1 MRTTVLTYVIAATG
15 LLMVLGGTWA
25 VFVLFLEK
33 TVRIPWRYYVV
44 AIGMIAGGLSMV
56 GLAQSLR
63 LLAAIYESVLRG

>member
-1 MRTTVLTYVIAATG
+1 MRTTVLAYVIAATG
-15 LLMVLGGTWA
+15 LVMMLGGMWA
-25 VFVLFLEK
+25 FFVLFLEK

-44 AIGMIAGGLSMV
+44 AIGMIAGGVSMI